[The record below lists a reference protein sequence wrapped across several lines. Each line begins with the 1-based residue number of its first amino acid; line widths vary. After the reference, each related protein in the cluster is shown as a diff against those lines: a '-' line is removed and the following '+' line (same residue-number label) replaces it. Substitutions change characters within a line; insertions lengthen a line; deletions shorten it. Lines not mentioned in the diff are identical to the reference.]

1 MRPHLT
7 QDFLAATM
15 MSMKLKELCSN
26 RRGFTLIE
34 LIAVL
39 AILVL
44 VVGVT
49 APLITGQV
57 RRAKVDATKVQI
69 NSLEQSLNSFNLDC
83 GYFPTTEQ
91 GLDALKSA
99 PTVGRQCKNYDP
111 EGYLKKNQ
119 KLSDPFDQPYTYV
132 APGTHNTSSFDLSSS
147 GPDGTAGNDDDI
159 TNWGSEEAPA
169 Q

>member
-1 MRPHLT
+1 MRVMKFLRLHT
-7 QDFLAATM
+7 Q
-15 MSMKLKELCSN
+15 
-26 RRGFTLIE
+26 RGFTLIE

-49 APLITGQV
+49 APLITNQV
-57 RRAKVDATKVQI
+57 RRAKVDATKVQL
-69 NSLEQSLNSFNLDC
+69 NALEQSLNAFNLDC
-83 GYFPTTEQ
+83 GFFPSTEQ
-91 GLDALKSA
+91 GLEALRAA

-119 KLSDPFDQPYTYV
+119 KLTDPFESAYIYV
-132 APGTHNTSSFDLSSS
+132 SPGQKNVSSFDLSSN
-147 GPDGTAGNDDDI
+147 GPDGVAGNEDDI
-159 TNWGSEEAPA
+159 TNWESPEAA